1 MYEAAR
7 DGPNREIV
15 VENPPDPETEGFED
29 LRLGHDV
36 RFVLAAVGG
45 GAIQVGRAIA
55 RRHLRYLETVAI
67 NCDPRVQ
74 RFEEFDRRVYLGPDT
89 GLETDT
95 GGSTVV
101 GGMLAHAAQPALDRI
116 FEGATFVTVLGS
128 LGGGSGTGAFPY
140 VLGAA
145 ARQCEILSAFV
156 IKPFL
161 AEGER
166 RSVADR
172 ALARLHFVEEFVE
185 KQQRGCANL
194 QVLDNEYL
202 VARQKKLPFN
212 QLDLHWAETIASH
225 IEKAYLIP
233 TEALVA
239 AAAAR
244 PLASRRPLNEP
255 APPEPL
261 SIEVSLAPER
271 PSPIGPLSPTPF
283 PGGSL
288 HEAELTFEIE
298 SPPHSPEALH

>member
-15 VENPPDPETEGFED
+15 VENPPDPDLEGLED

-36 RFVLAAVGG
+36 RFVLALVGG
-45 GAIQVGRAIA
+45 AAIHIGREIA

-74 RFEEFDRRVYLGPDT
+74 GFEEFDRRIYLGPDS
-89 GLETDT
+89 GPETDT

-116 FEGATFVTVLGS
+116 FEGATFVTVVGS

-161 AEGER
+161 VEGER
-166 RSVADR
+166 RSIADR
-172 ALARLHFVEEFVE
+172 ALARLHFVEEFVA

-194 QVLDNEYL
+194 QILDNEYL
-202 VARQKKLPFN
+202 AARQRKLPIR

-225 IEKAYLIP
+225 IEKAYLLP
-233 TEALVA
+233 AEALVA
-239 AAAAR
+239 AAAGRPTAAR
-244 PLASRRPLNEP
+244 AAINEP
-255 APPEPL
+255 TELEPL
-261 SIEVSLAPER
+261 TVTVSLPTGNPARLE
-271 PSPIGPLSPTPF
+271 PILPPPAATA
-283 PGGSL
+283 SL
-288 HEAELTFEIE
+288 HEAELTFEVE
-298 SPPHSPEALH
+298 APPRPPEAMH

>member
-7 DGPNREIV
+7 DGPNREIN
-15 VENPPDPETEGFED
+15 VEDSPDPVIEGLED

-74 RFEEFDRRVYLGPDT
+74 GFEEFDRRVYLGPDS
-89 GLETDT
+89 GVETDT

-116 FEGATFVTVLGS
+116 FEGATFVTVVGS

-161 AEGER
+161 AEGDR
-166 RSVADR
+166 RSIADR
-172 ALARLHFVEEFVE
+172 GLARLHFVEEFVA

-202 VARQKKLPFN
+202 AARQRKLPFN
-212 QLDLHWAETIASH
+212 QLDQHWAETIASH

-244 PLASRRPLNEP
+244 PLAARRAMNEP
-255 APPEPL
+255 QESAPL
-261 SIEVSLAPER
+261 TIEVSLPPE
-271 PSPIGPLSPTPF
+271 SPARLGPFVPTPAAGPSF
-283 PGGSL
+283 

-298 SPPHSPEALH
+298 STPRPPEALH